1 MCSKLS
7 KLTIK
12 TLGVVLI
19 PWLLALYA
27 LNAPFSMVIWFFL
40 LITLKKYL
48 AFKIKT
54 VKSFIDF
61 VKDVWNLEWGMNE
74 IEHMLIHMYFF
85 I

>member
-1 MCSKLS
+1 MLKITNKGIRL
-7 KLTIK
+7 KFI
-12 TLGVVLI
+12 VLC
-19 PWLLALYA
+19 
-27 LNAPFSMVIWFFL
+27 SMVIWFFL